1 MVEKKSQLE
10 GGQEEDEEDDEEE
23 EEDEE
28 DDDEDEADKNAPW
41 DAQHIKATLRREELG
56 GDCQEAK
63 KWPGKRKK
71 IKKLKRIPKLLNILD
86 F

>member
-10 GGQEEDEEDDEEE
+10 GGQ